1 MKKIKYLI
9 LAASI
14 ILPVAGCTNM
24 SKTQQGTLSGG
35 AIGAGAGLGIAA
47 ISGGNLWVGTA
58 KAGRGSQAVHGPG
71 KKILGAGCSV
81 QDRERASLKK
91 RRATGIR

>member
-9 LAASI
+9 IAASI
-14 ILPVAGCTNM
+14 ILPILGCTNM

-47 ISGGNLWVGTA
+47 LSGGNLWVGTA
-58 KAGRGSQAVHGPG
+58 V
-71 KKILGAGCSV
+71 GAG
-81 QDRERASLKK
+81 AGAL
-91 RRATGIR
+91 TGYMISK

>member
-9 LAASI
+9 ILASI
-14 ILPVAGCTNM
+14 ILPIAGCTNM

-47 ISGGNLWVGTA
+47 LSGGNLWVGTA
-58 KAGRGSQAVHGPG
+58 V
-71 KKILGAGCSV
+71 GAG
-81 QDRERASLKK
+81 AGAL
-91 RRATGIR
+91 TGYMISK

>member
-24 SKTQQGTLSGG
+24 SKTQQGTVSGG

-58 KAGRGSQAVHGPG
+58 V
-71 KKILGAGCSV
+71 GAG
-81 QDRERASLKK
+81 AGAL
-91 RRATGIR
+91 TGYMISK

>member
-1 MKKIKYLI
+1 MKKIKILI
-9 LAASI
+9 LAALM

-47 ISGGNLWVGTA
+47 LSGGNLWVGTA
-58 KAGRGSQAVHGPG
+58 V
-71 KKILGAGCSV
+71 GAG
-81 QDRERASLKK
+81 AGAL
-91 RRATGIR
+91 TGYMISK

>member
-47 ISGGNLWVGTA
+47 VSGGNLWVGTA
-58 KAGRGSQAVHGPG
+58 V
-71 KKILGAGCSV
+71 GAG
-81 QDRERASLKK
+81 AGAL
-91 RRATGIR
+91 TGYMISK

>member
-9 LAASI
+9 LVASI
-14 ILPVAGCTNM
+14 ILLVAGCTNM

-47 ISGGNLWVGTA
+47 LSGGNLWVGTA
-58 KAGRGSQAVHGPG
+58 V
-71 KKILGAGCSV
+71 GAG
-81 QDRERASLKK
+81 AGAL
-91 RRATGIR
+91 TGYMISK

>member
-9 LAASI
+9 ILALI
-14 ILPVAGCTNM
+14 ILPIAGCTNM

-47 ISGGNLWVGTA
+47 LSGGNLWVGTA
-58 KAGRGSQAVHGPG
+58 V
-71 KKILGAGCSV
+71 GAG
-81 QDRERASLKK
+81 AGAL
-91 RRATGIR
+91 TGYMVSK

>member
-9 LAASI
+9 ILALI
-14 ILPVAGCTNM
+14 VLPVAGCTNM

-47 ISGGNLWVGTA
+47 LSGGNLWVGTA
-58 KAGRGSQAVHGPG
+58 V
-71 KKILGAGCSV
+71 GAG
-81 QDRERASLKK
+81 AGAL
-91 RRATGIR
+91 TGYMISK

>member
-9 LAASI
+9 LVASI

-47 ISGGNLWVGTA
+47 LSGGNLWVGTA
-58 KAGRGSQAVHGPG
+58 V
-71 KKILGAGCSV
+71 GAG
-81 QDRERASLKK
+81 AGAL
-91 RRATGIR
+91 TGYMISK

>member
-9 LAASI
+9 LVASI
-14 ILPVAGCTNM
+14 VMPVAGCTNM

-47 ISGGNLWVGTA
+47 VSGGNLWVGTA
-58 KAGRGSQAVHGPG
+58 V
-71 KKILGAGCSV
+71 GAGAGALAGYMIS
-81 QDRERASLKK
+81 K
-91 RRATGIR
+91 

>member
-1 MKKIKYLI
+1 MKKITILI
-9 LAASI
+9 LAALM

-47 ISGGNLWVGTA
+47 LSGGNLWVGTA
-58 KAGRGSQAVHGPG
+58 V
-71 KKILGAGCSV
+71 GAG
-81 QDRERASLKK
+81 AGAL
-91 RRATGIR
+91 TGYMISK

>member
-1 MKKIKYLI
+1 MKKIKILI
-9 LAASI
+9 LAALM

-47 ISGGNLWVGTA
+47 LSGGNLWVGTA
-58 KAGRGSQAVHGPG
+58 V
-71 KKILGAGCSV
+71 GAG
-81 QDRERASLKK
+81 AGAL
-91 RRATGIR
+91 TGYMVSK